1 MEEKTN
7 TTSVLEE
14 SSVLERIAQSI
25 IVAYAWVSGPAMSE
39 QERVKRELE
48 KSHRLEIQLDSTS
61 IAS

>member
-25 IVAYAWVSGPAMSE
+25 IVAYAWVAGPAMSE
-39 QERVKRELE
+39 QERIKRHL
-48 KSHRLEIQLDSTS
+48 
-61 IAS
+61 